1 MKEIR
6 RKTSEELAKW
16 PTEGGILP
24 SRPHRH
30 THASRGGDG
39 GNTTLQETPVHI
51 LPPKPWKPAKE
62 GRNGWRRV

>member
-51 LPPKPWKPAKE
+51 LPPKP
-62 GRNGWRRV
+62 